1 MSKLNEAQISDLTTD
16 NASDSI
22 EFYFLKNSIL
32 TSVEVESVLQHVRD
46 DGRVEIT
53 LKGLG
58 TDDGGND
65 YE

>member
-22 EFYFLKNSIL
+22 EFYFLKNHIL

-53 LKGLG
+53 LKGLD

>member
-1 MSKLNEAQISDLTTD
+1 MSKSMEDLTTD

-22 EFYFLKNSIL
+22 EFYFLKNHIL
-32 TSVEVESVLQHVRD
+32 TSVEVESVLHHVRD

-58 TDDGGND
+58 TDDGGNAMVD
-65 YE
+65 EDV